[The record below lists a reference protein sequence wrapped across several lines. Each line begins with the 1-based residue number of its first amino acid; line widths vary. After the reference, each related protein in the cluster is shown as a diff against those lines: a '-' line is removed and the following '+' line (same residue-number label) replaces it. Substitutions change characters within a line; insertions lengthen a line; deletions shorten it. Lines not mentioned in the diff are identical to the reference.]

1 MTLILL
7 LVLLN
12 FFGNVFVGNDCGF
25 YSVRGFA
32 ACLVSVCSIA
42 SIFITVLLFAITEV
56 FNSVFGF
63 KSREVLHQ
71 EME

>member
-32 ACLVSVCSIA
+32 ACLVSMCSIA
-42 SIFITVLLFAITEV
+42 SIFIAVLLFAMTEV
-56 FNSVFGF
+56 FNRVFGF
-63 KSREVLHQ
+63 KSTEVLHQ